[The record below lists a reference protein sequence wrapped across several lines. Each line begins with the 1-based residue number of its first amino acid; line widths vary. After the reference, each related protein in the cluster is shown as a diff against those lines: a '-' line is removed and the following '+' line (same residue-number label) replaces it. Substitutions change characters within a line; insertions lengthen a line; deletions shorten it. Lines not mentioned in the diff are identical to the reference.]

1 MVANNTLNKKGA
13 ERLLVCLPIRMECH
27 RRTGFAAE
35 AVVAVV
41 AVVVAEAVAVGFAAV
56 MDRAG

>member
-41 AVVVAEAVAVGFAAV
+41 VAEAVAVGFAAV